1 MLKIAICDDI
11 IEITSH
17 LEDIIL
23 KISKKNLINV
33 DIKFFFSGYDLLRYI
48 NNGNDFDL
56 IFLDIEMKNINGIQV
71 GNEIR
76 EFIGDNDTQIV
87 YISGTNKYAMD
98 LFKIRPFDFLVK
110 PLDLDKVEDVFLT
123 YLRTNDKNTYFS
135 YQKGRAYNRV
145 EIKDIMFFEGNN
157 RKVNIVS
164 KDGIDSF
171 YGSINEVYENVN
183 NIGFIYIHKSYIVNT
198 LYIKHYMYDKIIL
211 FNDKEL
217 PISQSRRKS
226 IRAKLLSPNK
236 KGVSL

>member
-1 MLKIAICDDI
+1 MLRIAICDDI

-17 LEDIIL
+17 LEDIIFE
-23 KISKKNLINV
+23 ISKKNLVYV
-33 DIKFFFSGYDLLRYI
+33 DIGVFFSGNDLLEYI
-48 NNGNDFDL
+48 NNGNTFDL
-56 IFLDIEMKNINGIQV
+56 IFLDIEMGNIDGIQV

-76 EFIGDNDTQIV
+76 ESMGDNDTQIV
-87 YISGTNKYAMD
+87 YISGTTKYAMD

-110 PLDLDKVEDVFLT
+110 PLDLEKVEGVFLN
-123 YLRTNDKNTYFS
+123 YLKINDKNPYFS
-135 YQKGRAYNRV
+135 YKKGRAYNRL

-164 KDGIDSF
+164 KDSIESF
-171 YGSINEVYENVN
+171 YGSINEVYENVKYM
-183 NIGFIYIHKSYIVNT
+183 GFIYIHKSYIVNT
-198 LYIKHYMYDKIIL
+198 LYIKHYMYDKVIL

-226 IRAKLLSPNK
+226 IRDKLLSSNK

>member
-17 LEDIIL
+17 LEDIIFE
-23 KISKKNLINV
+23 ISKKNLINV
-33 DIKFFFSGYDLLRYI
+33 DIEVFFSGYDLLRYI

-56 IFLDIEMKNINGIQV
+56 IFLDIEMENINGIQV

-164 KDGIDSF
+164 KDCTDSF

-198 LYIKHYMYDKIIL
+198 LYIKHYMYDKVIL

-226 IRAKLLSPNK
+226 IRGKLLSPNK